1 MPRTSPHA
9 ALRSAL
15 ALAALFVAGCDSG
28 TDPECVVGTDP
39 ACTPAGQDEVVAGIN
54 LTALFAAPT
63 QAERD
68 SVAVRLARTG
78 GTAAPRVAS
87 AVATELAPDPDA
99 TRYVLLDLRDA
110 DGRSVAFALARVPAL
125 DGGPN
130 TPLPVLFVLPDGAG
144 NASEGDFLTG
154 ATAGGLDRQTVQI
167 AVAFRGA
174 ALMARGVSPGSPS
187 LTRASQVPTD
197 PYRADVVDLL
207 ALTGRLALVPRANAA
222 RLGAVGVGRGGAVA
236 LLAAE
241 RQPGRF
247 RAVSSLGAPTSLF
260 DATFRTAARN
270 ALQGQ
275 TTTLPA
281 GSALLAPVLALREGG
296 GQIAL
301 AEARLRLLEL
311 SAVAL
316 ADRLPA
322 TLAFH
327 ADPDVVVPTSHLDRL
342 QERGEGTLDDP
353 RRFVT
358 VTEGDH
364 DTILDLN
371 DVRGPLATFL
381 LEQLL
386 EQL

>member
-87 AVATELAPDPDA
+87 AVATELAPDADA

-110 DGRSVAFALARVPAL
+110 DGRSVAFALARVPAVG
-125 DGGPN
+125 GGPN

-187 LTRASQVPTD
+187 LTRASQVPAD
-197 PYRADVVDLL
+197 PYRADVVDVL
-207 ALTGRLALVPRANAA
+207 ALVDRLALVPRANAA
-222 RLGAVGVGRGGAVA
+222 RLGVVGVGRGGAVA

-241 RQPGRF
+241 RHPARF

-260 DATFRTAARN
+260 DPSFRTAARSVLLGRP
-270 ALQGQ
+270 APP
-275 TTTLPA
+275 LPA
-281 GSALLAPVLALREGG
+281 AGALLAPVLALREGG
-296 GQIAL
+296 GQIGL
-301 AEARLRLLEL
+301 AEARLRLLEI
-311 SAVAL
+311 SAITL

-327 ADPDVVVPTSHLDRL
+327 ADPDDVVPTAHLRWL
-342 QERGEGTLDDP
+342 QEQGDGPREAP
-353 RRFVT
+353 RRFMTFEDV
-358 VTEGDH
+358 DH
-364 DTILDLN
+364 ETLPAMS
-371 DVRGPLATFL
+371 DVQGFLAEFL
-381 LEQLL
+381 LETL
-386 EQL
+386 